1 MDQEKIG
8 NFIKEIR
15 TKNNLTQKQFA
26 DKYNVTYQ
34 AVSKWENGKNM
45 PDVALIKQISK
56 DFNISLEEIYNGE
69 LNINKKKN
77 NFIVYI
83 ILSVVFL
90 LIIICIISCLL
101 KNKDFKFKTIST
113 TCNDFN
119 ISGNIAYNNNKSAIY
134 ISNIEY
140 CGGDNNIEYKKIE
153 CTLYETSGNIERKI
167 KTYNSDKNQNIK
179 LETFLKQITLVV
191 NNYEKVCKEYSD
203 NSLYLLINATDKSD
217 KTTTYKVP
225 LKIEENCN
233 K

>member
-45 PDVALIKQISK
+45 PDVTLIKQISK

-90 LIIICIISCLL
+90 LIIM
-101 KNKDFKFKTIST
+101 
-113 TCNDFN
+113 
-119 ISGNIAYNNNKSAIY
+119 
-134 ISNIEY
+134 
-140 CGGDNNIEYKKIE
+140 
-153 CTLYETSGNIERKI
+153 I
-167 KTYNSDKNQNIK
+167 K
-179 LETFLKQITLVV
+179 
-191 NNYEKVCKEYSD
+191 
-203 NSLYLLINATDKSD
+203 
-217 KTTTYKVP
+217 
-225 LKIEENCN
+225 
-233 K
+233 

>member
-56 DFNISLEEIYNGE
+56 DFNIRLEEIYNGE

-90 LIIICIISCLL
+90 LIIICIIACLL
-101 KNKDFKFKTIST
+101 KNKDFNFKTIST

-153 CTLYETSGNIERKI
+153 CTLYETTGNIERKI

>member
-45 PDVALIKQISK
+45 PDVTLIKQISK

-90 LIIICIISCLL
+90 LIIICIIACLL
-101 KNKDFKFKTIST
+101 KNKDFNFKTIST